1 VSDPLLSL
9 PPDPEASAA
18 LAAQGLRLELVDPAD
33 APAVRSWLEAD
44 ARGFTDPAP
53 TDESVA
59 EQHEDRRLRRTLAV
73 VDDGAPE
80 PVVGTIGVFPAELTA
95 PGPTPVRAWAI
106 TSVSVA
112 ATHRRRGIA
121 RQLLE
126 AELRTAQRAGL
137 PLAILTVSEATIYT
151 RYGFGPAVRAAALTI
166 RTKRIRWTGPAPAG
180 TLRYVTRD
188 ALLADAPA
196 IFDRARRRTPGELDL
211 AGLLLTGL
219 LGRPSEGDRMRE
231 RRFVRYDDEAG
242 VPQGYCSYRI
252 EPNVDDSADGTL
264 HVIHLVAATDDAY
277 AALWRF
283 LLEHDLVGRIEARL
297 RSVDEPLRW
306 MVSDQRAIR
315 QTEQDHLW
323 VRVLDVAAALG
334 ARGYAVP
341 GRLALEVDDPD
352 GYAAGRWLLEVGDDL
367 TGEARAIDAVPDG
380 VPALALDAPALGSL
394 LLGGVPVDTLA
405 RAGRVREGRPGDA
418 ARADVLLRS
427 PRTPVLG
434 EWF

>member
-1 VSDPLLSL
+1 MSDPLLSL

-18 LAAQGLRLELVDPAD
+18 LAAQGLRLELVDPGD

-59 EQHEDRRLRRTLAV
+59 EQYEDRRLRRTLAV
-73 VDDGAPE
+73 VDDDAPE

-95 PGPTPVRAWAI
+95 PGPAPVGAWAI

-126 AELRTAQRAGL
+126 AELRTAVRAGL
-137 PLAILTVSEATIYT
+137 PLAILTVSEATIYS
-151 RYGFGPAVRAAALTI
+151 RYGFGPAVRVAALTI

-180 TLRYVTRD
+180 RVRYVGRD
-188 ALLADAPA
+188 ALLADVPG
-196 IFDRARRRTPGELDL
+196 IFDAARRRTPGELDL
-211 AGLLLTGL
+211 GGLLLTGL
-219 LGRPSEGDRMRE
+219 LGRPSEGDRTRE

-242 VPQGYCSYRI
+242 APQGYCSYRI
-252 EPNVDDSADGTL
+252 EPNLDDFADGTL

-323 VRVLDVAAALG
+323 VRVLDVPGALG
-334 ARGYAVP
+334 ARGYAAT
-341 GRLALEVDDPD
+341 GRLALDVDDPD
-352 GYAAGRWLLEVGDDL
+352 GYAAGRWLLEVGEDR
-367 TGEARAIDAVPDG
+367 TGRARQIAAVPDG
-380 VPALALDAPALGSL
+380 VPSLALDAPALGSL
-394 LLGGVPVDTLA
+394 LLGGVPVDTLT
-405 RAGRVREGRPGDA
+405 RAGVVREGRPGDA